1 MDQKETH
8 SEDVGDIDGIVSALY
23 ESISF
28 PHGGKPD
35 RSRLRTLYAEGAI
48 LVPAPEAPGHPM
60 EVLDL
65 EGFIAGTERQLG
77 AGAGRG
83 GFHERETER
92 RVASFGAVTHLMS
105 TYESRHTPSDPK
117 PFASG
122 VNSIQLARGGGR
134 WWIVSLFWEDETPQS
149 RLPEGFFEAT

>member
-35 RSRLRTLYAEGAI
+35 WSRLRTLFAEGAI

-122 VNSIQLARGGGR
+122 VNSIQLIRHSGR
-134 WWIVSLFWEDETPQS
+134 LWVASLIWDHKA
-149 RLPEGFFEAT
+149 PEQPPPIPE